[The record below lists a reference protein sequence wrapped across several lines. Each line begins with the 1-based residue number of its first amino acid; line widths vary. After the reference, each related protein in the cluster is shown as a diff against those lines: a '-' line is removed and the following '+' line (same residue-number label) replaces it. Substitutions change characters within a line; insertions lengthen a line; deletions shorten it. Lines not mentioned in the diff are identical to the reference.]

1 MIIYPQK
8 STSLY
13 KIQDSKNLSI
23 IIIISNPPCIRHLIS
38 NALHSFFNFISLSLS
53 SSFSTLFPSSG
64 KYIHSREASRT
75 ELFQIP
81 SPPGKKKEKK
91 RKREREREIE
101 SCATKARKQT
111 SEAGNEKRQL
121 TLFPASTLRHNPST
135 LLGDGLTTAIFT
147 LS

>member
-38 NALHSFFNFISLSLS
+38 VQCFAFFLQLYFSLSLLHFLRYS
-53 SSFSTLFPSSG
+53 QVAGNTF
-64 KYIHSREASRT
+64 IHEKRVERN
-75 ELFQIP
+75 FFK
-81 SPPGKKKEKK
+81 SPLLQEKKKEKK
-91 RKREREREIE
+91 RKREREIE
-101 SCATKARKQT
+101 SCVTKARKQT